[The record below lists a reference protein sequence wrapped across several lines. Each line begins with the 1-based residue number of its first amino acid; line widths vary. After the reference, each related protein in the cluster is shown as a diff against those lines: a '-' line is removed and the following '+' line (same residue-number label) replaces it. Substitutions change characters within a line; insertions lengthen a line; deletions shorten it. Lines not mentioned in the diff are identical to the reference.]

1 MQLTIFSTPSRLTFF
16 PFAVMREWSILAIR
30 NACFKCPEAQQ
41 VIAQLTLQGAA
52 PNDLLSEL
60 NLDLGALRITDR
72 KQ

>member
-1 MQLTIFSTPSRLTFF
+1 MGNEINTSLFLIL
-16 PFAVMREWSILAIR
+16 VMREWSILAIR